1 MRQAPG
7 KVRAALALFV
17 IMVAAGTF
25 GLVSQSSA
33 VSSVESAS
41 GHGTLPAVDENGK
54 TVKRQFTF
62 HARKSA
68 DGTVTGK
75 VVLRNPAFDGDDGKS
90 FFLKGDISCMQV
102 VGNIAILGGTPE
114 RTNDSTLNDA
124 FYFTVQDN
132 GEPGKDRDK
141 ISRVFFFDDN
151 PTTQGDPQL
160 CLLTGPNDF
169 PLETIES
176 GNIQVRGAVPTP

>member
-1 MRQAPG
+1 MKERLG
-7 KVRAALALFV
+7 RVRPAFVVFALL
-17 IMVAAGTF
+17 VAAGTF

-33 VSSVESAS
+33 SSSGESAG
-41 GHGTLPAVDENGK
+41 GHGTLLATDENGK

-90 FFLKGDISCMQV
+90 FFLKGDISCLRV

-114 RTNDSTLNDA
+114 RTNDANLNDA
-124 FYFTVQDN
+124 FFFTVQDN
-132 GEPGKDRDK
+132 GEPGKGRDR
-141 ISRVFFFDDN
+141 ISRTFFFDDD

-160 CLLTGPNDF
+160 CLGTGPADF

-176 GNIQVRGAVPTP
+176 GNIQVNGAAPTP